1 MTEHEAHLH
10 DVAVVSSRLE
20 APESKR
26 TFREYHA
33 GRSIRTDIRLG
44 VLFRHSGWQVD
55 RLRIAEALAR
65 TDQPD
70 HRTEAFADCGQAA
83 YVLRSLDD
91 PSQYRIAGSCCRD
104 RFCLPCATERSYV
117 IANNVT
123 ALVEQ
128 KEIRFLTLTIKTGDE
143 PLTESLNKL
152 YRSFQALRRRAI
164 WTRNV
169 FGGVAFLELKRSSR
183 THRWHPHLHC
193 LIEGRWI
200 EQAKLSSMWH
210 TITGDSYVVDIRRP
224 ASNATVARYVTK
236 YASKP
241 FNNSFVR
248 QPELLDEA
256 IVAMRGRKLCVTF
269 GRWRGELLTATPHD
283 GAWEHVASL
292 ETVISKAAS
301 GDIEARAIMAVLT
314 DADLS
319 SIYERAPPWHEPDRT
334 PPPTQ
339 HQLDWLGVWADDGTY
354 RMHDHPSW

>member
-1 MTEHEAHLH
+1 MTEHQAYLH
-10 DVAVVSSRLE
+10 DVAIISSRLE

-26 TFREYHA
+26 AARVQRL
-33 GRSIRTDIRLG
+33 GRSIRNDFRLG
-44 VLFRHSGWQVD
+44 VLFRHSGWQPD
-55 RLRIAEALAR
+55 RLRVAASLAR

-91 PSQYRIAGSCCRD
+91 PSHYRIAGSCCRD

-123 ALVEQ
+123 ELVQQ
-128 KEIRFLTLTIKTGDE
+128 KEIRFLTLTIKTDNE
-143 PLTESLNKL
+143 PLTESLDKL

-164 WTRNV
+164 WTNNV
-169 FGGVAFLELKRSSR
+169 FGGVAFLELKRS
-183 THRWHPHLHC
+183 TKTARWHPHLHC

-200 EQAKLSSMWH
+200 EQRKLSSMWY

-224 ASNATVARYVTK
+224 ANNDTVARYVTK

-256 IVAMRGRKLCVTF
+256 IVAMKGRKLCITF
-269 GRWRGELLTATPHD
+269 GRWRGELLTATPQE
-283 GAWEHVASL
+283 GTWEQVASL
-292 ETVISKAAS
+292 EYVITKAAW
-301 GDIEARAIMAVLT
+301 GDVRCLAIMAALT
-314 DADLS
+314 DTDLS
-319 SIYERAPPWHEPDRT
+319 SIYERAPPWDRPDRT
-334 PPPTQ
+334 PVRPDP
-339 HQLDWLGVWADDGTY
+339 QLDWLGVWNNDGTFT
-354 RMHDHPSW
+354 HHLP